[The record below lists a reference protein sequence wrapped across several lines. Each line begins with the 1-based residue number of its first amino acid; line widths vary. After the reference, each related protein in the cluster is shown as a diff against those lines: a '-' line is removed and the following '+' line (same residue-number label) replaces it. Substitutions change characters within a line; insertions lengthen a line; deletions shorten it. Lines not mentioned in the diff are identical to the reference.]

1 MKFTIGMA
9 FIFLSLFYSIGL
21 AILFFSKKHVK
32 NYETRLFSVFLPANL
47 IGLVVE
53 LLCSLSIGFLGSGS
67 FTSILLTKLY
77 LVYLIFFG
85 LFFISRKYWRNINNI
100 GFIFWFHH
108 FFEIYYLNI
117 FKFDD
122 AILISSKKKNF
133 LRIPKDWNWEVL
145 SEGCDCTGS
154 WNSCPSGNGAFISAE
169 GTEEVALVPVGVQR
183 PVRRELFSSGCKHD
197 GRDVHC
203 QCGPFL
209 CFF

>member
-85 LFFISRKYWRNINNI
+85 LLLLLYVYIVC
-100 GFIFWFHH
+100 G
-108 FFEIYYLNI
+108 
-117 FKFDD
+117 
-122 AILISSKKKNF
+122 
-133 LRIPKDWNWEVL
+133 
-145 SEGCDCTGS
+145 SEETV
-154 WNSCPSGNGAFISAE
+154 
-169 GTEEVALVPVGVQR
+169 T
-183 PVRRELFSSGCKHD
+183 
-197 GRDVHC
+197 
-203 QCGPFL
+203 
-209 CFF
+209 